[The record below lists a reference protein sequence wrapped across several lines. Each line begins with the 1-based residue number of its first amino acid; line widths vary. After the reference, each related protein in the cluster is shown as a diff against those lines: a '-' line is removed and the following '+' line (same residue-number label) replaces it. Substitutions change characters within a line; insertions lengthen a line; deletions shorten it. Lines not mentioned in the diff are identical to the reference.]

1 MAILKN
7 YEGLGKGEKV
17 ITKEEFE
24 KRQREK
30 MLSQNPVSTK
40 KDGDITSMTYEK
52 PKVVQAPK
60 KQGER
65 VITKAEFEAKKA
77 KGDIE
82 KVASS
87 VKKSKNQTVYTFKK
101 TNKNVG

>member
-24 KRQREK
+24 KRKREK
-30 MLSQNPVSTK
+30 MLSENPVAVK
-40 KDGDITSMTYEK
+40 KDGDVTSLTYKK
-52 PKVVQAPK
+52 PKVVASPK

-77 KGDIE
+77 GGEIE

-87 VKKSKNQTVYTFKK
+87 VKKSNNATVYTFKK
-101 TNKNVG
+101 TKKNVV